1 MKGLPEERTI
11 RLAQYMIE
19 ENATVRQTAA
29 RFGVSKSTV
38 HKDITTRLKTLNAVL
53 YERVQEVLRTF
64 DASSLALYPDANGK
78 RLKTVLAERFGVKPA
93 QVFLGN
99 GSDDVL
105 ALAFQS
111 FFCSDKPILYPDI
124 TYSFY
129 PVWCDL
135 FRIPYET
142 VPLSEDFCVNIRDYD
157 KPNGGVVLPNP
168 NAPTG
173 RGLSL
178 DALEDLLQHNADC
191 VVIIDEAY
199 VDFSSESC
207 LPLLDKYDNLL
218 VVQTFSK
225 SRAMAGMRIGFAVGS
240 AKAIRYLRDVKFSFN
255 SYTMDAP
262 TIAWGAASM
271 ADDAYFRETV
281 EKVTDTREYLKKELA
296 SLGFSFPDSRTN
308 FVFASHERVL
318 AAELF
323 AALKEA
329 GIYVRYFPGERTGNH
344 LRITVGTR
352 EQTEALLLF
361 LRKYL
366 K

>member
-1 MKGLPEERTI
+1 MDKPFLDKLRKIDPYVPGEQP
-11 RLAQYMIE
+11 Q
-19 ENATVRQTAA
+19 AA
-29 RFGVSKSTV
+29 
-38 HKDITTRLKTLNAVL
+38 DIIKLNANENP
-53 YERVQEVLRTF
+53 YPPAPGVQEVLRTF

-78 RLKTVLAERFGVKPA
+78 RLKAALAERFDVRPS

-142 VPLSEDFCVNIRDYD
+142 VPLDENFCVNIRDYD

-173 RGLSL
+173 CGLSL

-199 VDFSSESC
+199 VDFGAQSAV
-207 LPLLDKYDNLL
+207 PLLDKYENLL
-218 VVQTFSK
+218 VVQTMSK
-225 SRAMAGMRIGFAVGS
+225 SRSLAGMRIGYALGSETLIATLEAVKNS
-240 AKAIRYLRDVKFSFN
+240 YN
-255 SYTMDAP
+255 SYTMDALALAAGEASVRDEDYFQQ
-262 TIAWGAASM
+262 TCRRVIA
-271 ADDAYFRETV
+271 
-281 EKVTDTREYLKKELA
+281 TRERSADALRA
-296 SLGFSFPDSRTN
+296 LGFTILPSLTN
-308 FVFASHERVL
+308 FLFVTHPRKQAADIFAFLRQEKI
-318 AAELF
+318 F
-323 AALKEA
+323 
-329 GIYVRYFPGERTGNH
+329 IRYFKLPRIDNY
-344 LRITVGTR
+344 LRITVGTD
-352 EQTEALLLF
+352 EQMDRLIAALKKF
-361 LRKYL
+361 L
-366 K
+366 